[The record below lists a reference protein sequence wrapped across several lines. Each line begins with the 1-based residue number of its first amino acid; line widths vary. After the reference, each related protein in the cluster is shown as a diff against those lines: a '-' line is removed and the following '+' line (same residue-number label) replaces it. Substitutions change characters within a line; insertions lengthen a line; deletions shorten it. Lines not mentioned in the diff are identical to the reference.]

1 MSDSRFVIKST
12 AVLCTVIFLDAFFSE
27 VSWDCTKAALFD
39 TWAVFSC
46 MIVLIAVET
55 LSDSAIDVKELAVM
69 QFAVV
74 Q

>member
-1 MSDSRFVIKST
+1 
-12 AVLCTVIFLDAFFSE
+12 
-27 VSWDCTKAALFD
+27 
-39 TWAVFSC
+39 